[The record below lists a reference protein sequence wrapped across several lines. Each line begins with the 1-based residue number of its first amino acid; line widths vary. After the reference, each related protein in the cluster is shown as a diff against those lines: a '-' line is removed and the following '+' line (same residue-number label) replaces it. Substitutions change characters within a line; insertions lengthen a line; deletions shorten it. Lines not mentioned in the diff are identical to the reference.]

1 MTRQWMNQP
10 AHEKDDVLAFP
21 LPSPMSVFRTL
32 PIEQD
37 GQTSVLSFAALA
49 SDEPPQHVVDR
60 VCSDLHSDPERFARD
75 FLRMRKAV
83 ERLNEQVQGL
93 LAREVIR

>member
-1 MTRQWMNQP
+1 
-10 AHEKDDVLAFP
+10 
-21 LPSPMSVFRTL
+21 MSVFERE
-32 PIEQD
+32 PEHAV
-37 GQTSVLSFAALA
+37 TSITWVTTLA

-60 VCSDLHSDPERFARD
+60 VCSDLHTDPERFARQ

-93 LAREVIR
+93 LAREVVR